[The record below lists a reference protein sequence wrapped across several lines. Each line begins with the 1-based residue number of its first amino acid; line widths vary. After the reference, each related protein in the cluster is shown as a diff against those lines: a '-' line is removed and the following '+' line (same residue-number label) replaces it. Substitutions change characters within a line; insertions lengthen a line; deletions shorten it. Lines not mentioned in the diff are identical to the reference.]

1 MRKYFTRCVTGSG
14 SCDPLDGES
23 AWVGSAIC
31 VRFITNGDREWS
43 NSDDGLSVPNSHA
56 KKTEEDL
63 MKRTPKKIH
72 AMGSITAVAAILA
85 TTAASAVASG
95 NPAASNSTRNS
106 FATPR
111 NATRGPAAPNNRYIV
126 RATGNIADAEQAVLR
141 VGGKVSSRLAIV
153 NSVAAELTPTQRNVL
168 AGSIEVDRITANAA
182 LKPMSA
188 IGDELGFE
196 PDKDKGSPRSVGKEI
211 SADKLWKDGL
221 TGRGVDIAVID
232 TGVNP
237 VKGLEGR
244 VIDGPDLSF
253 DVPFLAT
260 AQKSRDMHG
269 HGTHMAG
276 IIAGRDPE
284 VTDLSKP
291 QRFIGIAPEAR
302 IVNVKVGAASGAVD
316 VSQVITGIEWVVRNK
331 RANGL
336 NIRIINL
343 SYGTPSTLKFWED
356 PVAAA
361 AEAAWKAGIVVVVAA
376 GNDGSVAN
384 VTSPAS
390 SPMIIAAG
398 ATGRKQGVTTFTN
411 SGGQRNPD
419 LWAPGSS
426 VVSLTAAADDN
437 VNKHGG
443 PGRVGNR
450 FRRGTGTSQ
459 AAAVISGAAALLL
472 QAFPNAT
479 PDQIRIAM
487 IRSNSKDPLKI
498 GQLGGVGEIGSFVN
512 LDRAMKLVPVTS
524 EADTLVRDFVAK
536 FNAPAGPRGFGP
548 LDASRGANIVVATNG
563 TKLTG
568 NIDWMGNSWSGNSWS
583 GNSWSGNSWSGNSWS
598 GNSWS
603 GNSWSGNSWSG
614 NSWSGNSWSGN
625 SWSGNSWSGN
635 SWSGNSWSGNNW
647 SGNSWAGNSWSSNVW
662 ADYNWF

>member
-1 MRKYFTRCVTGSG
+1 
-14 SCDPLDGES
+14 
-23 AWVGSAIC
+23 
-31 VRFITNGDREWS
+31 
-43 NSDDGLSVPNSHA
+43 
-56 KKTEEDL
+56 
-63 MKRTPKKIH
+63 MKRTTKKIH
-72 AMGSITAVAAILA
+72 VVGSIAATAAILA
-85 TTAASAVASG
+85 ATAASAVTSAK
-95 NPAASNSTRNS
+95 PANS
-106 FATPR
+106 ATKRATSRVAPR
-111 NATRGPAAPNNRYIV
+111 NVAKGPAAANGRYIV
-126 RATGNIADAEQAVLR
+126 KASGTIADAERAITS
-141 VGGKVSSRLAIV
+141 VGGKVTSRLEIV
-153 NSVAAELTPTQRNVL
+153 NSVSAQLTPGQHKAL
-168 AGSIEVDRITANAA
+168 AASAAVDRITANAA
-182 LKPMSA
+182 LKPMGA
-188 IGDELGFE
+188 VADELGFD

-211 SADKLWKDGL
+211 SADKLWKDGY
-221 TGRGVDIAVID
+221 TGRGVDVAVID

-253 DVPFLAT
+253 DVPFLNNT
-260 AQKSRDMHG
+260 QKARDMHG

-302 IVNVKVGAASGAVD
+302 IVNVRVGAASGAVD
-316 VSQVITGIEWVVRNK
+316 VSQVISGIEWVVRNK
-331 RANGL
+331 KSNGL
-336 NIRIINL
+336 NIRVINL
-343 SYGTPSTLKFWED
+343 SYGTPSTLNFWDD

-361 AEAAWKAGIVVVVAA
+361 AEAAWKSGIVVVVAS
-376 GNDGSVAN
+376 GNDGTVTN

-390 SPMIIAAG
+390 SPLVIAAG

-411 SGGQRNPD
+411 SGGTRNPD

-426 VVSLTAAADDN
+426 VVSLTASADDS
-437 VNKHGG
+437 VNKRGG

-459 AAAVISGAAALLL
+459 SAAVISGAAALLL
-472 QAFPNAT
+472 QAYPSAT

-487 IRSNSKDPLKI
+487 IRSNSKDPLKL
-498 GQLGGVGEIGSFVN
+498 GQLGGIGEMGSFVN
-512 LDRAMKLVPVTS
+512 LDRAMKLLPVTT
-524 EADTLVRDFVAK
+524 EADTLIKDFVAK
-536 FNAPAGPRGFGP
+536 FKAPVGPRGSGS
-548 LDASRGANIVVATNG
+548 LDASRGANIVVAANG

-568 NIDWMGNSWSGNSWS
+568 AIDWMGNPWSGNSWS

-614 NSWSGNSWSGN
+614 NSWSGNSWSGASWSGN
-625 SWSGNSWSGN
+625 SWSGNSWSGNGWSGNSWSGN
-635 SWSGNSWSGNNW
+635 SWSGNSWS
-647 SGNSWAGNSWSSNVW
+647 SNVW

>member
-1 MRKYFTRCVTGSG
+1 V
-14 SCDPLDGES
+14 
-23 AWVGSAIC
+23 VG
-31 VRFITNGDREWS
+31 FINSSDRVWWL
-43 NSDDGLSVPNSHA
+43 SDDVHSVPELTA
-56 KKTEEDL
+56 LKKTI
-63 MKRTPKKIH
+63 MKRTSKKLYVL
-72 AMGSITAVAAILA
+72 GSLAATAVTLGTTAGSAVNSAVKSTMPLNSVTNSA
-85 TTAASAVASG
+85 TT
-95 NPAASNSTRNS
+95 PAAQRTATRFS
-106 FATPR
+106 LR
-111 NATRGPAAPNNRYIV
+111 NAMRGPASLDNRYIV
-126 RATGNIADAEQAVLR
+126 RASGSIADAERAITHAGGR
-141 VGGKVSSRLAIV
+141 VTSRLEIV
-153 NSVAAELTPTQRNVL
+153 NSVAADLTPAQRSAL
-168 AGSIEVDRITANAA
+168 AASTDVDRITANAA
-182 LKPMSA
+182 LKPMGA
-188 IGDELGFE
+188 IADELGFD

-211 SADKLWKDGL
+211 GADKLWNSGL
-221 TGRGVDIAVID
+221 TGKGIDVAVID

-253 DVPFLAT
+253 DVPFLTA

-302 IVNVKVGAASGAVD
+302 IVNVRVGAASGAVD
-316 VSQVITGIEWVVRNK
+316 VSQVISGIEWVVRNK
-331 RANGL
+331 QTNGL
-336 NIRIINL
+336 NIRVINL
-343 SYGTPSTLKFWED
+343 SYGTPSTLNFWDD

-361 AEAAWKAGIVVVVAA
+361 AEAAWKSGIVVVVAA

-411 SGGQRNPD
+411 SGGARNPD

-437 VNKHGG
+437 VNRHGR
-443 PGRVGNR
+443 PGAVGTR

-459 AAAVISGAAALLL
+459 SSAVISGAAALLL
-472 QAFPNAT
+472 QAYPNAT

-487 IRSNSKDPLKI
+487 IRSNSKDPLKL
-498 GQLGGVGEIGSFVN
+498 GQLGGVGEMGSFVN
-512 LDRAMKLVPVTS
+512 LDRAIKLLPVTG

-536 FNAPAGPRGFGP
+536 FKAPVGPRGSGS
-548 LDASRGANIVVATNG
+548 LDATRGANIVVAANG

-568 NIDWMGNSWSGNSWS
+568 NIDWMGNSWSGNSWSGNSWSGNSWSGTSWSGNSWS

-614 NSWSGNSWSGN
+614 NSWSGSGWTGN

-635 SWSGNSWSGNNW
+635 SWS
-647 SGNSWAGNSWSSNVW
+647 SNVW

>member
-1 MRKYFTRCVTGSG
+1 
-14 SCDPLDGES
+14 
-23 AWVGSAIC
+23 
-31 VRFITNGDREWS
+31 
-43 NSDDGLSVPNSHA
+43 
-56 KKTEEDL
+56 
-63 MKRTPKKIH
+63 MKRTTKKIH
-72 AMGSITAVAAILA
+72 VLGSLAATAAILA
-85 TTAASAVASG
+85 TTVASAVTSSTIMASDKSK
-95 NPAASNSTRNS
+95 NRSTPSRRVM
-106 FATPR
+106 AR
-111 NATRGPAAPNNRYIV
+111 NAVRGPSAANGRYIV
-126 RATGNIADAEQAVLR
+126 RATGAILDAEKAVLA
-141 VGGKVSSRLAIV
+141 VGGKVTSRLEIV
-153 NSVAAELTPTQRNVL
+153 NSIAAELTPAQRNAL
-168 AGSIEVDRITANAA
+168 AASVSVDRITANAA
-182 LKPMSA
+182 LKPMGA
-188 IGDELGFE
+188 IADELGFE

-211 SADKLWKDGL
+211 GADKLWANGL
-221 TGRGVDIAVID
+221 TGKGVDVAVID

-244 VIDGPDLSF
+244 VIDGPDLSL
-253 DVPFLAT
+253 DVPFLTA

-284 VTDLSKP
+284 VTDISKP

-302 IVNVKVGAASGAVD
+302 IVNVRVGAASGAVD
-316 VSQVITGIEWVVRNK
+316 VSQVISGIEWVVRNK
-331 RANGL
+331 KANGL
-336 NIRIINL
+336 NIRVINL
-343 SYGTPSTLKFWED
+343 SYGTPSTLNFWDD

-361 AEAAWKAGIVVVVAA
+361 AEAAWKSGIVVVVAA
-376 GNDGSVAN
+376 GNDGSVNN
-384 VTSPAS
+384 VTSPAN

-411 SGGQRNPD
+411 SGGSRNPD

-426 VVSLTAAADDN
+426 VVSLTAGADDS
-437 VNKHGG
+437 VNRRGG

-459 AAAVISGAAALLL
+459 SAAVISGAAALLL
-472 QAFPNAT
+472 QAFPTAT

-487 IRSNSKDPLKI
+487 IRSNSKDPLKL

-512 LDRAMKLVPVTS
+512 LDRAMKLVPVTG
-524 EADTLVRDFVAK
+524 EADSLVRDFVAK
-536 FNAPAGPRGFGP
+536 FNAPVGLRGSGS
-548 LDASRGANIVVATNG
+548 LDGSRGANVVVASNG

-614 NSWSGNSWSGN
+614 NSWSGNSWSNAGWTGN

-635 SWSGNSWSGNNW
+635 SWSGNSWSGNSW
-647 SGNSWAGNSWSSNVW
+647 SGNSWSSNVW
-662 ADYNWF
+662 ADYNWY